1 MKKKLFWI
9 FPVLMFMLSGPGPLQ
24 AENVPDYIAKG
35 NQLANIKKY
44 TEAIE
49 EYQKAIKMDPKNNKA
64 TLLISLCYAE
74 SGDLDKGLS
83 YAQLTSKNDPS
94 YISFYNLGLIYSAR
108 KESNK
113 ALGAFDQALA
123 LNPKSFNAEYQKGLV
138 YTNLKKYDQAI
149 PFYQKALTLNPSLD
163 KARLALFG
171 AFLGRGDRNSA
182 SAQIEEFRKMK
193 KPAIVQALQARM
205 RESNEVS

>member
-1 MKKKLFWI
+1 MKNKLFWI
-9 FPVLMFMLSGPGPLQ
+9 IPALMFMLSCPGFLK
-24 AENVPDYIAKG
+24 AEDAADYIANG
-35 NQLANIKKY
+35 NKLANIKQY

-49 EYQKAIKMDPKNNKA
+49 QYQKALTIDPKSKKA
-64 TLLISLCYAE
+64 PLLISLCYAE

-94 YISFYNLGLIYSAR
+94 YTSFYNLGLLYSAR
-108 KESNK
+108 KESDE
-113 ALGAFDQALA
+113 ALGAFDRALA
-123 LNPKSFNAEYQKGLV
+123 LDPKSANAEYQKGLA

-149 PFYQKALTLNPSLD
+149 LSYQKALTLNPSLD

-171 AFLGRGDRNSA
+171 AFLDLGDRNAA

-193 KPAIVQALQARM
+193 KTAIAQALEIRIKKPNTP
-205 RESNEVS
+205 S